1 MPPAR
6 ESSGTQAAT
15 VGTEHVLVSPTTA
28 KSRVLVVDVAAL
40 VAGDLVE
47 LRVKTRAL
55 AGGTDRTVYTA
66 AYAGP
71 VTDPMVVSPPIP
83 IVDGGTFTLKQ
94 TLGSGRSFPWAVLT
108 LD

>member
-1 MPPAR
+1 MPPVR

-15 VGTEHVLVSPTTA
+15 IGTEHVLAAPTSA
-28 KSRVLVVDVAAL
+28 RSRVLIVDVVAL
-40 VAGDLVE
+40 APGDLVE
-47 LRVKTRAL
+47 LRIKTHAL

-71 VTDPMVVSPPIP
+71 VTDPMVVSVPIP
-83 IVDGGTFTLKQ
+83 LVDGGAFTLKQ
-94 TLGSGRSFPWAVLT
+94 TTGTGRSFPWAVLA